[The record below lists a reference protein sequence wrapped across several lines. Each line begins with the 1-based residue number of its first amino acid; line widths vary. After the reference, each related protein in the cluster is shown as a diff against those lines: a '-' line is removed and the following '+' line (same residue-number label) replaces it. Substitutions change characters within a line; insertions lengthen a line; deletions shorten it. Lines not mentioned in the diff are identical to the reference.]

1 MQNRSQG
8 RIFMCPTFSGS
19 PKEFLM
25 GRSTATVSAS
35 AHLHCTSPISF
46 HKTAK
51 DLHGRFK
58 NDKDTHSN
66 LIPLQ
71 SPKLQIPRL
80 FRTSSSL
87 TIRQLKS
94 VYMIRTQSTCCVKT
108 DLFASYLFH
117 LSVFLVL

>member
-94 VYMIRTQSTCCVKT
+94 VYMIRTHSQHVVLRQTYLRHTC
-108 DLFASYLFH
+108 FM
-117 LSVFLVL
+117 